1 MEGREAL
8 SSYIW
13 RFRSELICVCQNR
26 KRPRVVTQFLS
37 CWNGCERSRSAPQNL
52 ISHKI
57 FFLLAFFFS
66 SFFFHKRSPRYKCL
80 IIVLLRVIW
89 LCVNIKVFDPW
100 AWVFFFLQRIVSRL
114 HPVSHPAE
122 VPLSKNPADLSLQG
136 IQLKWNLYW
145 LRPSSRESCSP
156 ENNVEDWAERG
167 LEVQM
172 ETTAVQRLY
181 QRLEAVSFSQPPED
195 ERKSSK

>member
-89 LCVNIKVFDPW
+89 LCVNMKVFDPW
-100 AWVFFFLQRIVSRL
+100 AWVFFSPAYSEQVTSCFSSCWSALEQESGRSL
-114 HPVSHPAE
+114 PAGHPVKMKSVLTASIQQRE
-122 VPLSKNPADLSLQG
+122 LQ
-136 IQLKWNLYW
+136 
-145 LRPSSRESCSP
+145 PREQR
-156 ENNVEDWAERG
+156 RG
-167 LEVQM
+167 LSR
-172 ETTAVQRLY
+172 TRTWGPNGNYRCA
-181 QRLEAVSFSQPPED
+181 ASVSEIRGCVFFSASRGWKKEL
-195 ERKSSK
+195 